1 MLCVVCQ
8 GVWCVCVCDVGLCVC
23 VCGRVLGAEFDV
35 GVDLG
40 SPSLRAS

>member
-1 MLCVVCQ
+1 MCVVCC
-8 GVWCVCVCDVGLCVC
+8 VSRCVVCVCDVGFCVC